1 MKKIIEEMSFRI
13 TDCGTQSLSIFET
26 FKISSQKKKKNPTSN
41 DTACTTDGTVTR
53 VSG

>member
-1 MKKIIEEMSFRI
+1 MSFRI

>member
-1 MKKIIEEMSFRI
+1 MSFRI

-26 FKISSQKKKKNPTSN
+26 FKISSQKKKNPTSN
-41 DTACTTDGTVTR
+41 DTACTTDGTVNR